1 MSSSDEE
8 WTRPL
13 PGGSLPA
20 DLEDQ
25 DPKSDDLPCEPAD
38 EEPKWEPP
46 PLPPAKH
53 DDSDLDSN
61 DTDCE
66 WERICPVGNRQ
77 ALQLPD
83 KKLLIEIYNYVKN
96 KDNRNLDQDTCTL
109 LTYAQGDTDFLE
121 LCIREQD
128 NELSTVDYSYLDT
141 LGNLKTYLSVNPD
154 YEFRP
159 IKQHYV
165 MPSTHN
171 RLYQLPPYLRYDVL
185 AAFCPET
192 NEIHHNAANTT
203 LNRLID
209 EAIRLTT
216 IPTRTSTYL
225 KDKMENLPTSTNT
238 STLDYHKT
246 SANTNMITNP
256 PYRYKVPDAII
267 SDLKKIT
274 PQTAHL
280 LLQIT
285 NQSEDQAEAI
295 NNLRQLT
302 MTAFYQMRENTRATI
317 PKKIS
322 TTLTKDPQLLKI
334 NTVIKR
340 LTPTSSS
347 SQNLLPLCAQCRLQR
362 QPHHNCCMNCKTTET
377 VPHNTKPTIEYRL
390 PNGGQWIL
398 DFTDEDV
405 KHKYFDADGHQ
416 LNDEDTAQ
424 LISSYVI
431 PINDK
436 FFTVPLPQGTT
447 EDLMCAADFPEMREE
462 APYDEENKI
471 YGFHPVLIEAKNTLT
486 HINVETKPQ
495 NKTTKDYIEML
506 EQITS
511 CENTPLAK
519 MIRATLRNV
528 IIPRTTAMETRRT
541 NDLQNKQHQY
551 TPPTIEELQR
561 DLNNNSHDSAALDRL
576 HDDANYGIQFHPND
590 LDSYRKDSLNWIHD
604 ISNDNI
610 NVAHKLYED
619 VPNDPSGK
627 GFTTESDRIF
637 AIDCLL
643 RKHKGEVR
651 LLQGKWE
658 RRHGAM
664 PDEGSFVSPAL
675 TCRQDRFD
683 SLDSHTQHQSKLPNT
698 INTRCEFHNAMLTP
712 DDNDPDNYH
721 WQRSCTVWCL
731 PTLFTEFGQY
741 YSAKIIYPYYLSM
754 PILAESAHRGRGSN
768 NEYKRKR
775 QEDFETTRSST
786 RNFMTAHNI
795 PLPTTQEQLSATS
808 RLLGDYIAAINYIR
822 RNPQLDGV
830 PPVSGHDDERTLWFR
845 ADFDH
850 NIYVNTDELPSE
862 LQDKF
867 NKHIETNDLKHIDN
881 KYSLRSTNKPPLHTP
896 TNKPLLAEM
905 FFRCTGT
912 VTLTTGTTLPC
923 GKICRASSDWLY
935 YTREG
940 KSKTKNAW
948 TCIDCKQL
956 WKRTHGSRFV
966 ILSDGQTALQLILD
980 EPPQREMSKWTKDR
994 VQWYKRYAPNAARHD
1009 ATPLLPDN
1017 SFAERLAFE
1026 DEESDNIWRAL
1037 LGNYDMDAMIL
1048 LNSMIN
1054 KTNSTA
1060 DEPTEHNTQQEPTV
1074 LAASGAD
1081 SLREPKTTTTNTH
1094 PSASSSSTD

>member
-13 PGGSLPA
+13 PRGSLHP
-20 DLEDQ
+20 DPDDQ
-25 DPKSDDLPCEPAD
+25 DPKSDDPLRVPA
-38 EEPKWEPP
+38 EEDLKWKPP
-46 PLPPAKH
+46 PLPPAQQE
-53 DDSDLDSN
+53 DSDLESN
-61 DTDCE
+61 DTECE
-66 WERICPVGNRQ
+66 WERICPEKERQ
-77 ALQLPD
+77 ALQPPD
-83 KKLLIEIYNYVKN
+83 KDLLTAIYNYIKN
-96 KDNRNLDQDTCTL
+96 KKNRNLDQDTCTL

-121 LCIREQD
+121 HCIRNQD
-128 NELSTVDYSYLDT
+128 SELSNEDYSYLDT
-141 LGNLKTYLSVNPD
+141 LENLKTYLSVNPD

-171 RLYQLPPYLRYDVL
+171 RLYQLPPHLRYDVL
-185 AAFCPET
+185 AAFRPET
-192 NEIHHNAANTT
+192 NETHHNEANTT
-203 LNRLID
+203 LNHLID

-225 KDKMENLPTSTNT
+225 KDKMENLPTSPDT

-295 NNLRQLT
+295 TNLRQLT

-317 PKKIS
+317 PRKIS

-340 LTPTSSS
+340 LTSTSSS

-398 DFTDEDV
+398 DFTDDDV

-436 FFTVPLPQGTT
+436 FFTAPLPQGTT
-447 EDLMCAADFPEMREE
+447 EDLMCAADFPDMREE

-471 YGFHPVLIEAKNTLT
+471 YGFHSVLIEVKNTIPK
-486 HINVETKPQ
+486 INVEPA
-495 NKTTKDYIEML
+495 NSTTTIKDYTQML
-506 EQITS
+506 ERITS
-511 CENTPLAK
+511 CHNTPLAK
-519 MIRATLRNV
+519 MINHTLHNV
-528 IIPRTTAMETRRT
+528 VQPRSEAKEARRT
-541 NDLQNKQHQY
+541 NDLKNKQHQY

-561 DLNNNSHDSAALDRL
+561 DLTLDSGALDRL
-576 HDDANYGIQFHPND
+576 RADANHGTTFHPND
-590 LDSYRKDSLNWIHD
+590 LASSRGETLNLLRD
-604 ISNDNI
+604 IDYGEI
-610 NVAHKLYED
+610 QIDHRLYQD
-619 VPNDPSGK
+619 VPTDANGK
-627 GFTTESDRIF
+627 CPTTESDRIF
-637 AIDCLL
+637 AIQCLL

-664 PDEGSFVSPAL
+664 PTEGSFVSPAF
-675 TCRQDRFD
+675 TCRQDRFN
-683 SLDSHTQHQSKLPNT
+683 SLDSHTQHQSKLPDT
-698 INTRCEFHNAMLTP
+698 INSTSDFHNAMLTP
-712 DDNDPDNYH
+712 DDNDPENYH

-754 PILAESAHRGRGSN
+754 PILAESAHRGRSSN

-775 QEDFETTRSST
+775 QADFETTRSST

-808 RLLGDYIAAINYIR
+808 RLLGDYIAAMNYIR
-822 RNPQLDGV
+822 RNPNLDGV

-850 NIYVNTDELPSE
+850 NIYVNTDELPSN
-862 LQDKF
+862 LRDKF
-867 NKHIETNDLKHIDN
+867 HKHTENNALKHLDN
-881 KYSLRSTNKPPLHTP
+881 KYSLKSTNKPLLPTP
-896 TNKPLLAEM
+896 TNIPLLAEM
-905 FFRCTGT
+905 FFRCTGK

-940 KSKTKNAW
+940 KNRSKNAW

-966 ILSDGQTALQLILD
+966 ILSDGRTALQLILD
-980 EPPQREMSKWTKDR
+980 EPPQRELSKWTKGR
-994 VQWYKRYAPNAARHD
+994 VQWYKRYAPNAARQD

-1017 SFAERLAFE
+1017 SFAERLSFE
-1026 DEESDNIWRAL
+1026 DEDSDNIWRAL

-1054 KTNSTA
+1054 KTNNAAS
-1060 DEPTEHNTQQEPTV
+1060 EPTMQRTQQEPTV
-1074 LAASGAD
+1074 LAATGAD
-1081 SLREPKTTTTNTH
+1081 SLGEPKTTPTSTQT
-1094 PSASSSSTD
+1094 SAPSSSKD